1 MTERMH
7 VVSRLLAV
15 LPTVLPV
22 AGALTFVIGSNV
34 SAQIGALHALK
45 SDEVAKL
52 VGATDSS
59 YMFITRPSD
68 RDYNRVELV
77 TVNPKTRQPLTRTPT
92 EMGCARVHASD
103 AGSIYCFTRV
113 QPGKP
118 KYYTGATGYVF
129 DPQMKLTTTHTE
141 RKGSVSRARF
151 SRDGRY
157 IANTAFTAGHSY
169 LGVGG
174 TSFSTATF
182 IGYATTPR
190 KDDNLQ
196 LWPIAYQGKAVTSVD
211 LNLWGVTFDPA
222 NSDRFLVTAYFDGK
236 PHLAE
241 GSVQARKINVL
252 RSGVECPAFSPDGK
266 RIAFKK
272 RVSPT
277 QWIPALL
284 DLASGVETA
293 FSIEESVDDQI
304 EWFDNNTLI
313 FELALTPLVG
323 AASVNLYTL
332 NVAQSPSQ
340 AQTKPLLWL
349 SDARSPTFVRR

>member
-1 MTERMH
+1 MKQLNCF
-7 VVSRLLAV
+7 VIDSRAV
-15 LPTVLPV
+15 LVNCAIASAIACMSVT
-22 AGALTFVIGSNV
+22 TV
-34 SAQIGALHALK
+34 SAQSAPLPALNA
-45 SDEVAKL
+45 DEVTKL
-52 VGATDSS
+52 VSRADSR

-68 RDYNRVELV
+68 RDYNRVELI
-77 TVNPKTRQPLTRTPT
+77 TVDPQTRQPLTRTPT
-92 EMGCARVHASD
+92 DMGCARVHASE
-103 AGSIYCFTRV
+103 AGNVYCFTRV

-182 IGYATTPR
+182 IGSATTPR

-196 LWPIAYQGKAVTSVD
+196 LWPIAYQGKTVTSVD

-222 NSDRFLVTAYFDGK
+222 NSDRFLVTAYFNGK

-252 RSGVECPAFSPDGK
+252 RPGVECPAFSPDGK

-284 DLASGVETA
+284 DLASGVETT
-293 FSIEESVDDQI
+293 FNIEESVDDQI
-304 EWFDNNTLI
+304 EWFDNSTLI
-313 FELALTPLVG
+313 FELAQTPLMG
-323 AASVNLYTL
+323 TASVNLYTL

-340 AQTKPLLWL
+340 PQTKPLLWL